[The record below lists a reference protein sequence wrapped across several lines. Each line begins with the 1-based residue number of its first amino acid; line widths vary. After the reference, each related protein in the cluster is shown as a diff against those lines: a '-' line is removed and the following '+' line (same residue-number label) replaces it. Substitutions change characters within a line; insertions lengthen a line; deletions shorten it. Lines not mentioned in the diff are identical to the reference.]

1 MTSTLFTLHL
11 FCALGYDW
19 SKFIEYVVRELE
31 GDTTEGAVERRE
43 KEMREKIKEIISCD
57 GSKFD
62 SFFEEA
68 YQNRQYDI
76 VQTSRCF
83 ESILDS
89 GEAYQQAI
97 VKLASYV
104 KPGGYLQI
112 ITAIGENLYTCAG
125 VDYNL
130 YALNVKTEDVLNGVE
145 MAGEYFRVDRVSSR
159 NFVTIQWNL

>member
-1 MTSTLFTLHL
+1 
-11 FCALGYDW
+11 
-19 SKFIEYVVRELE
+19 
-31 GDTTEGAVERRE
+31 
-43 KEMREKIKEIISCD
+43 MREKIKEIIPCD

-62 SFFEEA
+62 SFFKEA

-112 ITAIGENLYTCAG
+112 ITAIGINWCSCAG
-125 VDYNL
+125 ADNKL
-130 YALNVKTEDVLNGVE
+130 YALNVKVEDVLKGIE
-145 MAGEYFRVDRVSSR
+145 KAGKY
-159 NFVTIQWNL
+159 